1 VFLLSVSKD
10 NFLESPMDAVVI
22 DVYSRMVLSHHCSA
36 DLILET
42 PELRQEYLANMR
54 QQLGDVSEQKL
65 LHALMT
71 MRKRSKLPRSRDIL
85 HAIHN

>member
-1 VFLLSVSKD
+1 
-10 NFLESPMDAVVI
+10 MDAVVI
-22 DVYSRMVLSHHCSA
+22 DVYTRMVLSHHCSA

-71 MRKRSKLPRSRDIL
+71 MRKQSKLPRSRDIL
-85 HAIHN
+85 QATHS